1 MNVCTCDVY
10 VLLNVDDNTKV
21 LSAHITQYIMLAVIL
36 IVALTVSLL
45 TYSAHTIEFPEP
57 MAASVCI
64 IRVF

>member
-1 MNVCTCDVY
+1 MNVCTFNMY
-10 VLLNVDDNTKV
+10 VLLNVDDKTEV
-21 LSAHITQYIMLAVIL
+21 LGAYITQYIMLAVIL